1 MGKGLFEVLGCVG
14 GAGGC
19 LSLELSV
26 SAELSDN
33 VWLHVEGGRLGERG
47 AVSWIVFD
55 RVFEDWVVVHQS
67 VLAGRESG
75 MTWRS
80 FMPWGSEEEVSYIW
94 VLS

>member
-19 LSLELSV
+19 LSLELPV

-67 VLAGRESG
+67 FFWLGGSRE
-75 MTWRS
+75 
-80 FMPWGSEEEVSYIW
+80 
-94 VLS
+94 